1 MMLTNTTAEKLREM
15 HLNIMAGAF
24 TRQLDDASMKEL
36 PFEDRFGLIVD
47 AEWATRKSKRLTRLI
62 RNAGY
67 VYPNACLEDIEYRAD
82 RGLDKEL
89 ITRLSTC
96 TYIKEHHNVIVL
108 GATGSGKTYL
118 ANALGMTASRGFYI
132 VRYIRLPD
140 LLGELALARAEN
152 KYRNAMKAYKS
163 VNLLI
168 LDEWLLYPLKDIEA
182 RDLLEIAEG
191 RYKRGSTIF
200 CSQFDVVGWHQ
211 KIGDVTMADAVCDRI
226 VHDSYTIVIKGDDSM
241 RKHKGLKN

>member
-1 MMLTNTTAEKLREM
+1 
-15 HLNIMAGAF
+15 
-24 TRQLDDASMKEL
+24 
-36 PFEDRFGLIVD
+36 
-47 AEWATRKSKRLTRLI
+47 
-62 RNAGY
+62 
-67 VYPNACLEDIEYRAD
+67 
-82 RGLDKEL
+82 
-89 ITRLSTC
+89 
-96 TYIKEHHNVIVL
+96 L

-118 ANALGMTASRGFYI
+118 ANALGMTASRSFYT

-152 KYRNAMKAYKS
+152 KYRNVMKVYKS

-191 RYKRGSTIF
+191 RYKKGSTIF

-211 KIGDVTMADAVCDRI
+211 KIGDVTLAPRLRR
-226 VHDSYTIVIKGDDSM
+226 DSSGFAGPPGPMPSVTGSSTI
-241 RKHKGLKN
+241 HTPL